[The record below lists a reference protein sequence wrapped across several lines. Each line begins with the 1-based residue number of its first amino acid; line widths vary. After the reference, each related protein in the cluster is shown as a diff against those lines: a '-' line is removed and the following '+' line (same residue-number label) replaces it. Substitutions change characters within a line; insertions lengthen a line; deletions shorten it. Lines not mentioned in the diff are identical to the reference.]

1 MPMRPSAASRE
12 CGERS
17 GRQTCFAVRRET
29 GPRDPCLTCYTRSH
43 TSQPH
48 HTLPHTNTTNRPFAM
63 DHSRMSLAFC
73 KLRLRSQIMSRSE
86 ASKRLLAL
94 RNQGPSTERQEL
106 ESQLRED
113 ALFQSRME
121 ELRQSMLPRLE
132 EILRELLKCR
142 RQICLP
148 NEGRAQLAINILC
161 EEILSKGLKGAQ
173 HIVTYVYGNQET
185 PDQRQFI
192 HWHENASAQQESSM
206 RITALREKVDDLT
219 AKLADREDRLKD
231 RGVHDRR
238 RIAQLQEQLQQDR
251 AAGLRKIGDLEKQ
264 QGDNLTALN
273 AGRVELERVR
283 SELQRVLNKSKEGES
298 EQEEATKAEL
308 ASVRSD
314 LKHVQIKL
322 AESKKM
328 ESMYQADLEATKVNL
343 ESACSVAKRARE
355 MLEDER
361 KNATTLRLNVERR
374 TLEANAELEHVRS
387 ELKHAQ
393 TELKA
398 ERDKSTEAAFKYQA
412 DLKTAEVESEASRS
426 ELQGCRASL
435 TYNRQYQTTLYA
447 RKAELERAHSEVQHM
462 RAELDAER
470 DRSTKAESENQRAGD
485 RGEGTKLKNNAA
497 ATKHPPHP
505 ETMKGTLDGERLR
518 REGRD
523 SMTPEY
529 LINPEWEQST
539 SALQDAYG
547 SSAPASPAVPAS
559 GPEPAARP
567 LKTPRLSAQ
576 HKYATQPNAFKIEYV
591 GPLAGSPEA
600 LQLPEPPEGKSWLD
614 YYKRHG
620 LAKLSEAQSSKA
632 NGQKV
637 ALGVRDTSQLS
648 FSLINRPRHYA
659 GTAYEKDCPAYI
671 VLSLHEM
678 AKTDALPACS
688 RRQPDVKISS
698 LRISMTH
705 TLFESQCQ
713 SFLAQ
718 AVREAFVKFHNAAVL
733 NRKVPGRWMGDGAD
747 EFTAKYVPPPVVRRP
762 QKKINPNDHT
772 AAVASMVQPCRT
784 DIIDTGSKVMLEKLG
799 ASDAKSETCSR
810 PLITLR
816 RAKPELH
823 LSKRRADLAAGQP
836 QDASQADLAARLRR
850 HRVSQG
856 GDDPTSHTY
865 PIAAAALHI
874 VTQTRKR
881 KVLVPGF
888 VLVPTWFLFNNLL
901 DGKHFIL
908 SFKDNN
914 QASQHCI
921 LRAMFEICLKRGW
934 AVPAK
939 ATLDLCK
946 MVEKRM
952 WGLMTPLRQFK
963 GVPSDIL
970 RKAEGKQFPW
980 YRCFDLAPSSSAAHY
995 PSPLTNLCMAIK
1007 KHVLLKVQRLMD
1019 EEFATVSRRN
1029 LISTPNFD
1037 FGGLFTTIV
1046 RAHGCTA
1053 THSQPHTPLTTCL
1066 LRWDEKIHGG
1076 AQTFLIMVDDVDGE
1090 IHLDLPEKFPP
1101 PTPLL
1106 DLQVLPLSA
1115 LQNQEFE
1122 AIYSSSIQTFNKIQ
1136 SQVF

>member
-1 MPMRPSAASRE
+1 MPMRPSAASR
-12 CGERS
+12 ERS

-106 ESQLRED
+106 ESQLRD
-113 ALFQSRME
+113 HALFQSRME

-219 AKLADREDRLKD
+219 AKLADRENRLKD

-308 ASVRSD
+308 ASV
-314 LKHVQIKL
+314 QIKL

-328 ESMYQADLEATKVNL
+328 ESMYQADLEATKVDL

-426 ELQGCRASL
+426 ELQRVQLCLDKERNNSRNGRHE
-435 TYNRQYQTTLYA
+435 YQTTLYA

-470 DRSTKAESENQRAGD
+470 DRSTKAESELKAELDRALSTTSD
-485 RGEGTKLKNNAA
+485 ALCRIKELETEVKELKNNAA

-529 LINPEWEQST
+529 LINPEGEQST

-559 GPEPAARP
+559 GPEPVARP

-591 GPLAGSPEA
+591 GPLADSPEA

-614 YYKRHG
+614 YYTQHG

-637 ALGVRDTSQLS
+637 ALGAICRDCVREGLPCLHRAKPPRSGKNRCITCLLS
-648 FSLINRPRHYA
+648 STPKCQDLKPENIDDKYA
-659 GTAYEKDCPAYI
+659 FRGESVYDNG
-671 VLSLHEM
+671 
-678 AKTDALPACS
+678 
-688 RRQPDVKISS
+688 Q
-698 LRISMTH
+698 
-705 TLFESQCQ
+705 SQCQ

-762 QKKINPNDHT
+762 QKKINPNDHA

-784 DIIDTGSKVMLEKLG
+784 DM
-799 ASDAKSETCSR
+799 
-810 PLITLR
+810 
-816 RAKPELH
+816 
-823 LSKRRADLAAGQP
+823 
-836 QDASQADLAARLRR
+836 
-850 HRVSQG
+850 
-856 GDDPTSHTY
+856 
-865 PIAAAALHI
+865 
-874 VTQTRKR
+874 
-881 KVLVPGF
+881 
-888 VLVPTWFLFNNLL
+888 
-901 DGKHFIL
+901 
-908 SFKDNN
+908 
-914 QASQHCI
+914 
-921 LRAMFEICLKRGW
+921 
-934 AVPAK
+934 
-939 ATLDLCK
+939 
-946 MVEKRM
+946 
-952 WGLMTPLRQFK
+952 
-963 GVPSDIL
+963 
-970 RKAEGKQFPW
+970 
-980 YRCFDLAPSSSAAHY
+980 
-995 PSPLTNLCMAIK
+995 
-1007 KHVLLKVQRLMD
+1007 
-1019 EEFATVSRRN
+1019 
-1029 LISTPNFD
+1029 
-1037 FGGLFTTIV
+1037 
-1046 RAHGCTA
+1046 
-1053 THSQPHTPLTTCL
+1053 
-1066 LRWDEKIHGG
+1066 
-1076 AQTFLIMVDDVDGE
+1076 
-1090 IHLDLPEKFPP
+1090 
-1101 PTPLL
+1101 
-1106 DLQVLPLSA
+1106 
-1115 LQNQEFE
+1115 
-1122 AIYSSSIQTFNKIQ
+1122 
-1136 SQVF
+1136 